1 MNLVQ
6 RVQAILL
13 KPRETWPE
21 IEAEASDTAS
31 IYKNYLMILAA
42 IPAVASFIGMTLI
55 GVGGFGITVKLPLL
69 TGLVQMLVSYVLS
82 LVMIYVLALI
92 TDALAP
98 TFGGQKNPLNALKL
112 VAYASTAGMVGGIF
126 GIIPWLGLLG
136 LLAALYS
143 LYLIYIGLPVLMKNP
158 PEKSLG
164 YTAVL
169 LLCGIVAGFVMAALS
184 QMFMPNPAMQIGH
197 PDAGVTLET
206 PQGKVQLD
214 TEKLDAWSTRMKEA
228 SERMEA
234 AQKSGD
240 PAAIEQAMKDMM
252 QTLGHGQAAQP
263 HQDQQ

>member
-13 KPRETWPE
+13 KPRDTWPI
-21 IEAEASDTAS
+21 IEAEASDAAS
-31 IYKNYLMILAA
+31 IYKNYLVILAA
-42 IPAVASFIGMTLI
+42 IPAVAGFIGMTLI
-55 GVGGFGITVKLPLL
+55 GVGGFGMTFKLPLL
-69 TGLVQMLVSYVLS
+69 TGLVQMVLSYVLS

-98 TFGGQKNPLNALKL
+98 AFGGQKNPLNALKL
-112 VAYASTAGMVGGIF
+112 VAYASTAGLVGGIF
-126 GIIPWLGLLG
+126 GILPWLGMLG

-143 LYLIYIGLPVLMKNP
+143 LYLIYLGLPVLMKNP
-158 PEKSLG
+158 PEKSLA

-169 LLCGIVAGFVMAALS
+169 LVCSIVAGVGMAALS
-184 QMFMPNPAMQIGH
+184 HLFMPTPAMPVGH

-214 TEKLDAWSTRMKEA
+214 AEKLDAWSARMKEA

-252 QTLGHGQAAQP
+252 QTLGQGQAASP
-263 HQDQQ
+263 PQDPE